1 MIEARLT
8 AIVRLTYAATEE
20 MSLDREREYDTLIEV
35 GGKVVPSKRFKSP
48 IGDERW
54 RETVRI
60 IRTSTENRDH
70 DRGPQAGL
78 VAGVGHDLFLALAGL
93 APELAD
99 FLAAKAGRRLV
110 IMSMRPEIHALP
122 WEALSDRRL
131 ESVAASDL
139 SIVRCTQVFEP
150 KPYPS
155 PPLVRIYSKFGP
167 DTNDDVLRSARSV
180 RVSNVS
186 GRPVGVEITAQASDA
201 EIVNLVAHGSEKDEH
216 RAQTLVD
223 QDRSLS
229 PEQLAAQYQEQLMV
243 LMWSCFSAMVH
254 SWGASPTLALHAA
267 GNVFVLGF
275 VAPLSLKASADIAQ
289 KFYNSVFGVAGSQD
303 PERVITEIRAWQ
315 FKHQKEFCDWAS
327 MTLWL
332 RQPLDLSAL
341 PLGTVRVPATAWSA
355 TAAAVPQRLRDVLG
369 RDAALG
375 DARLLQG
382 VAVTAPFPDNL
393 IREWRGPV
401 IVLDGRA
408 AAESDSPFEE
418 LQIDTG
424 SIPSRHPADR
434 FLSLLAR
441 LETYR
446 YSLLLWTNVSSPE
459 VMLIETLDRIPPNVA
474 IVLTS
479 PYRIQVRWPGS
490 IATEG
495 NVADREE
502 PGPTCFIDQVT
513 REDYRGALAAVDG
526 VALKTAEEF
535 ACLYLAAI
543 KRGQLDLAQKAI
555 AGVGPIDP
563 LEAELLQGNLDG
575 RAGRHRQAREGY
587 QSVLE
592 RAQAD
597 HALREKARAQQEL
610 AYVANEMGDRGLADQ
625 MFRNAIATLEGIEP
639 KQGDSRWHSALARAL
654 RDYADMLADQGSFEA
669 LPLLRRAT
677 AIHAF
682 ERRITQVA
690 YCFLSRSKLM
700 LRLGRFESAA
710 ADAEQAAI
718 VFSQAENADGWVA
731 AVTLAAQASSARN
744 RHDQARAVLDLAA
757 SHHSVQGKPAL
768 IGKLMLEAAE
778 AALVAGNVGRAH
790 KLAKD
795 ALNRLPVA
803 LQRERA
809 AANKLQQFAETL
821 LSSSSIAL

>member
-1 MIEARLT
+1 MIGARLT
-8 AIVRLTYAATEE
+8 AIVRLTYSATEQ
-20 MSLDREREYDTLIEV
+20 MSLDREREYDTLVEV
-35 GGKVVPSKRFKSP
+35 GGKVVPCNRFKSP

-54 RETVRI
+54 RETVRT
-60 IRTSTENRDH
+60 IRTSTENRNR

-78 VAGVGHDLFLALAGL
+78 VAGVGYDLFLALASL
-93 APELAD
+93 THDLAD
-99 FLAAKAGRRLV
+99 FLGAKSRRRLV
-110 IMSMRPEIHALP
+110 IISARPEIHALP

-131 ESVAASDL
+131 ESAAVGDL
-139 SIVRCTQVFEP
+139 SIVRCTQVFTTEP
-150 KPYPS
+150 CVS
-155 PPLVRIYSKFGP
+155 PPLVHIHSKFGP
-167 DTNDDVLRSARSV
+167 DTNDDVMRSARSV

-186 GRPVGVEITAQASDA
+186 GRPVGVEITDQASA

-223 QDRSLS
+223 ADRSLS
-229 PEQLAAQYQEQLMV
+229 PEQLASQYQGRLMV

-275 VAPLSLKASADIAQ
+275 VAPLNLKASAEIA
-289 KFYNSVFGVAGSQD
+289 KRFYDSVFGPAGSQD
-303 PERVITEIRAWQ
+303 PERAITEIRAWQ
-315 FKHQKEFCDWAS
+315 FKEEYEYCDWAS

-355 TAAAVPQRLRDVLG
+355 TAAAVPVRLRDVLG

-375 DARLLQG
+375 DVRLLQG
-382 VAVTAPFPDNL
+382 VEVTAPFPDDL
-393 IREWRGPV
+393 INEWRGPV

-408 AAESDSPFEE
+408 ASESDSPFQA
-418 LQIDTG
+418 LQIDTNR
-424 SIPSRHPADR
+424 IPSRHPADR

-459 VMLIETLDRIPPNVA
+459 VMLIETLDRTPPNVA

-479 PYRIQVRWPGS
+479 PYRIETRWPGS
-490 IATEG
+490 VVTDG
-495 NVADREE
+495 NAVGREE
-502 PGPTCFIDQVT
+502 PAPICFIDHVM
-513 REDYRGALAAVDG
+513 REDYSGALACAADG
-526 VALKTAEEF
+526 AALKTDEDF
-535 ACLYLAAI
+535 SCLYLAAI

-555 AGVGPIDP
+555 NGASKINP
-563 LEAELLQGNLDG
+563 LEAHLLQGNFDS
-575 RAGRHRQAREGY
+575 RMGRHRQARELY

-592 RAQAD
+592 HAHAE

-610 AYVANEMGDRGLADQ
+610 AYVANEMGDRGLAHQ
-625 MFRNAIATLEGIEP
+625 MFRNAIDTLERMEP

-654 RDYADMLADQGSFEA
+654 RDYADLLADEESLEA

-690 YCFLSRSKLM
+690 YCFLSRGKLM
-700 LRLGRFESAA
+700 LRLGQFESAA

-718 VFSQAENADGWVA
+718 VFSQAGNAEGWVA
-731 AVTLAAQASSARN
+731 AITLGAQASSARS
-744 RHDQARAVLDLAA
+744 RHDQARAVLDRAA

-768 IGKLMLEAAE
+768 IGKLMLEAAG
-778 AALVAGNVGRAH
+778 AALGAGDLGRAH
-790 KLAKD
+790 DLAKD

-809 AANKLQQFAETL
+809 AARKLQHFVETL
-821 LSSSSIAL
+821 L

>member
-1 MIEARLT
+1 MIEARPT
-8 AIVRLTYAATEE
+8 AIVRLTYSATEE
-20 MSLDREREYDTLIEV
+20 MSLDREREYDTSVEV
-35 GGKVVPSKRFKSP
+35 GGKVVPCKRFKSP
-48 IGDERW
+48 MGDEHW
-54 RETVRI
+54 RETVRN
-60 IRTSTENRDH
+60 IRTSTENRDR
-70 DRGPQAGL
+70 DRGRQAGL
-78 VAGVGHDLFLALAGL
+78 VAGVGYDLFQALANL

-99 FLAAKAGRRLV
+99 FLGAKTRRRLV
-110 IMSMRPEIHALP
+110 IMSVRPEIHALP
-122 WEALSDRRL
+122 WEALSNRGDHGL
-131 ESVAASDL
+131 ESVAVGDL
-139 SIVRCTQVFEP
+139 SIVRCTQVFDP
-150 KPYPS
+150 IPYRS

-167 DTNDDVLRSARSV
+167 DTNDDVLMSARSV

-186 GRPVGVEITAQASDA
+186 GRPVGVEITDQASDA

-229 PEQLAAQYQEQLMV
+229 PEQLASQYQGRLMV

-275 VAPLSLKASADIAQ
+275 VAPLSLKASAEIAQ
-289 KFYNSVFGVAGSQD
+289 KFYDSVFGVTGSQD
-303 PERVITEIRAWQ
+303 PERAITKIRAWQ
-315 FKHQKEFCDWAS
+315 FKEEYEFCDWAS
-327 MTLWL
+327 MTVWL
-332 RQPLDLSAL
+332 GQPLDLSAL
-341 PLGTVRVPATAWSA
+341 PLGTVRVPATAWTT

-382 VAVTAPFPDNL
+382 VEVTAPFPDDL
-393 IREWRGPV
+393 VKEWRGPV

-408 AAESDSPFEE
+408 AADNLPLQE
-418 LQIDTG
+418 LQIDTNH
-424 SIPSRHPADR
+424 IPSRHPADR
-434 FLSLLAR
+434 FLSLLAQ
-441 LETYR
+441 LQAYR

-479 PYRIQVRWPGS
+479 PYRIQARWPGS
-490 IATEG
+490 VATDG
-495 NVADREE
+495 DAAGREE
-502 PGPTCFIDQVT
+502 PAPSCFIDQVM
-513 REDYRGALAAVDG
+513 REDYTGALAVDRA
-526 VALKTAEEF
+526 ALKTDEDF
-535 ACLYLAAI
+535 SCLYLAAI
-543 KRGQLDLAQKAI
+543 KRGRLDLAQEAI
-555 AGVGPIDP
+555 ARVRPINP
-563 LEAELLQGNLDG
+563 LEADLLQGNFDG
-575 RAGRHRQAREGY
+575 RAGRHREARERY

-592 RAQAD
+592 HAHAD

-639 KQGDSRWHSALARAL
+639 KQGGSRWHSALARAL
-654 RDYADMLADQGSFEA
+654 RDYADLLADQGSPEA

-682 ERRITQVA
+682 ERRRTQVA

-700 LRLGRFESAA
+700 LRLGRFELAA
-710 ADAEQAAI
+710 TDAEQAAI
-718 VFSQAENADGWVA
+718 VFSQAENADGWVTA
-731 AVTLAAQASSARN
+731 ITLAAQASSARN

-757 SHHSVQGKPAL
+757 SHRSVQGKPAL

-778 AALVAGNVGRAH
+778 AALVAGTVSRAYE
-790 KLAKD
+790 LAKD

-809 AANKLQQFAETL
+809 TARKLQQFAETL
-821 LSSSSIAL
+821 L

>member
-1 MIEARLT
+1 MIEPRLT
-8 AIVRLTYAATEE
+8 AIVRVTYSAMEQ
-20 MSLDREREYDTLIEV
+20 MSLDRDREYDTMVEV
-35 GGKVVPSKRFKSP
+35 GGKVVPCKRFKSP

-54 RETVRI
+54 RETVRT
-60 IRTSTENRDH
+60 IRTSTENRDR
-70 DRGPQAGL
+70 DRGRQAGS
-78 VAGVGHDLFLALAGL
+78 VAGIGYDLFQALANL

-99 FLAAKAGRRLV
+99 FLGAKTRRRLV

-131 ESVAASDL
+131 ESVAVGDL
-139 SIVRCTQVFEP
+139 SIVRCTEVFEP
-150 KPYPS
+150 KPYLS
-155 PPLVRIYSKFGP
+155 PPLVHIYSKFGP

-186 GRPVGVEITAQASDA
+186 GRPAGVEITDQASA
-201 EIVNLVAHGSEKDEH
+201 ELVNLVAHGSEKDER

-229 PEQLAAQYQEQLMV
+229 PEQLASQYQGRLMV
-243 LMWSCFSAMVH
+243 LMWSCFSAMLH

-275 VAPLSLKASADIAQ
+275 VAPLNLKASAEIAQ
-289 KFYNSVFGVAGSQD
+289 RFYDSVFGAAGSQD
-303 PERVITEIRAWQ
+303 PERAITEIRAWQ
-315 FKHQKEFCDWAS
+315 FKEEYEFCDWAS

-355 TAAAVPQRLRDVLG
+355 TAAAVTQRLRDVLG
-369 RDAALG
+369 GDAALG

-382 VAVTAPFPDNL
+382 VEVTAPFPDDL
-393 IREWRGPV
+393 IKEWRGPV

-408 AAESDSPFEE
+408 AADDLPWQE
-418 LQIDTG
+418 LQIDTNR
-424 SIPSRHPADR
+424 IPSRHPADR

-441 LETYR
+441 LEAYR
-446 YSLLLWTNVSSPE
+446 YSLLLWINVSSPE
-459 VMLIETLDRIPPNVA
+459 VMLIDTLDRIPPNVA

-479 PYRIQVRWPGS
+479 AYRIQARWPGS
-490 IATEG
+490 VATDG
-495 NVADREE
+495 DVAGREE
-502 PGPTCFIDQVT
+502 PAPTSFIDQVM
-513 REDYRGALAAVDG
+513 REDYSGALARVDG
-526 VALKTAEEF
+526 AVLKTDEEF
-535 ACLYLAAI
+535 SCLYLAAI
-543 KRGQLDLAQKAI
+543 KRGRLDLAQEAI
-555 AGVGPIDP
+555 EHVRPINP
-563 LEAELLQGNLDG
+563 LEADLLQGNFDG
-575 RAGRHRQAREGY
+575 RAGRHREARERY
-587 QSVLE
+587 QSVLKD
-592 RAQAD
+592 AHTD
-597 HALREKARAQQEL
+597 HSLREKARAQQEL

-639 KQGDSRWHSALARAL
+639 EQGDSRWHSALARAL
-654 RDYADMLADQGSFEA
+654 RDYAELLADQGRAEA

-700 LRLGRFESAA
+700 LRLGQFESAT

-731 AVTLAAQASSARN
+731 AITVAARASSARN
-744 RHDQARAVLDLAA
+744 CHDQARAVLNLAA
-757 SHHSVQGKPAL
+757 SHHSIQAKPAL

-803 LQRERA
+803 LQRERSTA
-809 AANKLQQFAETL
+809 RKLQQFAETL
-821 LSSSSIAL
+821 L

>member
-1 MIEARLT
+1 
-8 AIVRLTYAATEE
+8 
-20 MSLDREREYDTLIEV
+20 
-35 GGKVVPSKRFKSP
+35 
-48 IGDERW
+48 
-54 RETVRI
+54 
-60 IRTSTENRDH
+60 
-70 DRGPQAGL
+70 
-78 VAGVGHDLFLALAGL
+78 
-93 APELAD
+93 
-99 FLAAKAGRRLV
+99 
-110 IMSMRPEIHALP
+110 
-122 WEALSDRRL
+122 
-131 ESVAASDL
+131 
-139 SIVRCTQVFEP
+139 
-150 KPYPS
+150 
-155 PPLVRIYSKFGP
+155 
-167 DTNDDVLRSARSV
+167 
-180 RVSNVS
+180 
-186 GRPVGVEITAQASDA
+186 
-201 EIVNLVAHGSEKDEH
+201 
-216 RAQTLVD
+216 
-223 QDRSLS
+223 
-229 PEQLAAQYQEQLMV
+229 MV

-275 VAPLSLKASADIAQ
+275 VAPLSLKASADIAK
-289 KFYNSVFGVAGSQD
+289 KFYDSVFGAAGSQD
-303 PERVITEIRAWQ
+303 PERAITEIRAWQ

-341 PLGTVRVPATAWSA
+341 PLGTVRVPVAAWSA

-382 VAVTAPFPDNL
+382 LAVTAPFPDNL

-408 AAESDSPFEE
+408 ATESDSPFKE

-479 PYRIQVRWPGS
+479 PYKIQMRWPGS
-490 IATEG
+490 IATDSNAAG
-495 NVADREE
+495 REE
-502 PGPTCFIDQVT
+502 PAPTCFIDQVT

-526 VALKTAEEF
+526 AALKTAEEF

-543 KRGQLDLAQKAI
+543 KGGRLDLAQKAI
-555 AGVGPIDP
+555 AGVRPINA
-563 LEAELLQGNLDG
+563 LEADLLQSNLDG
-575 RAGRHRQAREGY
+575 RAGSHRQAREGY

-592 RAQAD
+592 RAHAD
-597 HALREKARAQQEL
+597 HALREKARAQLEL

-654 RDYADMLADQGSFEA
+654 RDYADMLADQGSPEA

-677 AIHAF
+677 AIYAF

-731 AVTLAAQASSARN
+731 AVTLVAQASSARN

-768 IGKLMLEAAE
+768 IGKLMLDAAE

>member
-8 AIVRLTYAATEE
+8 AIVQLTYSAMEQ
-20 MSLDREREYDTLIEV
+20 MSLDRDREYDTSVRV
-35 GGKVVPSKRFKSP
+35 GGKMVPCKRFKSP

-54 RETVRI
+54 RETVRN
-60 IRTSTENRDH
+60 IRTSTENRDR
-70 DRGPQAGL
+70 DRGRQAGS
-78 VAGVGHDLFLALAGL
+78 VAGVGYDLFQALANL

-99 FLAAKAGRRLV
+99 FLGAKTRRRLV
-110 IMSMRPEIHALP
+110 IMSVRAEIQALP

-131 ESVAASDL
+131 ESVTVGDL
-139 SIVRCTQVFEP
+139 SIVRCTEAFETE
-150 KPYPS
+150 PYPS
-155 PPLVRIYSKFGP
+155 PPLVHIYSKFGP
-167 DTNDDVLRSARSV
+167 DTNEDVLRSARSV

-186 GRPVGVEITAQASDA
+186 GRPVGVEITDQASA

-223 QDRSLS
+223 QDRSLG
-229 PEQLAAQYQEQLMV
+229 PEQLASQYQGRLMV

-275 VAPLSLKASADIAQ
+275 VAPLNLKASAEIAQ
-289 KFYNSVFGVAGSQD
+289 RFYDSVFGAAGSQD
-303 PERVITEIRAWQ
+303 PERAITEIRAWQ
-315 FKHQKEFCDWAS
+315 FKEEYEFCDWAS
-327 MTLWL
+327 MTVWL

-341 PLGTVRVPATAWSA
+341 PLGTVRVPATTWST

-382 VAVTAPFPDNL
+382 VEVTAPFPDDL
-393 IREWRGPV
+393 IKEWRGPV

-408 AAESDSPFEE
+408 GADDLPLQE
-418 LQIDTG
+418 LQIDTNR
-424 SIPSRHPADR
+424 IPSRHPADR

-441 LETYR
+441 LEAYR

-479 PYRIQVRWPGS
+479 PYRIQARWPGS
-490 IATEG
+490 VATDG
-495 NVADREE
+495 DAASREE
-502 PGPTCFIDQVT
+502 PAPTCFIDHVM
-513 REDYRGALAAVDG
+513 REDYSGALALAVDG
-526 VALKTAEEF
+526 ATLKTDEDF
-535 ACLYLAAI
+535 SCLYLAAI
-543 KRGQLDLAQKAI
+543 KRGRLDLAQEAI
-555 AGVGPIDP
+555 ARVRPINP
-563 LEAELLQGNLDG
+563 LEADLLQGNLDS
-575 RAGRHRQAREGY
+575 REGRHRQAREGY

-592 RAQAD
+592 RAHAD

-639 KQGDSRWHSALARAL
+639 KQGGSRWHSALARAL
-654 RDYADMLADQGSFEA
+654 RDYADLLADQGSLEA
-669 LPLLRRAT
+669 SPLLRRAT

-700 LRLGRFESAA
+700 LRLRRFESAA

-731 AVTLAAQASSARN
+731 AVRLAAQASSERN

-757 SHHSVQGKPAL
+757 SHPSIQKKPAL
-768 IGKLMLEAAE
+768 IGKLMLEAAG
-778 AALVAGNVGRAH
+778 AALVAGDVDRAH
-790 KLAKD
+790 ELAKD

-809 AANKLQQFAETL
+809 AARNLQRFIETL
-821 LSSSSIAL
+821 L

>member
-8 AIVRLTYAATEE
+8 AIVRLTYSEMGE
-20 MSLDREREYDTLIEV
+20 MSLDREREYDTSVEV
-35 GGKVVPSKRFKSP
+35 GGKVVPCSRFKSP

-54 RETVRI
+54 RETVRT
-60 IRTSTENRDH
+60 IRTSTENRDLN
-70 DRGPQAGL
+70 RGRQAGL
-78 VAGVGHDLFLALAGL
+78 VAGVGHDLFQALADL
-93 APELAD
+93 APELAG
-99 FLAAKAGRRLV
+99 FLGAKTRRRLV
-110 IMSMRPEIHALP
+110 IMSARPEIHALP

-131 ESVAASDL
+131 ESVAVGGL
-139 SIVRCTQVFEP
+139 SIVRCTQVFTTEP
-150 KPYPS
+150 CLS
-155 PPLVRIYSKFGP
+155 PPLVHIYSKFGP
-167 DTNDDVLRSARSV
+167 DTNDDVLTSARSV

-186 GRPVGVEITAQASDA
+186 GRPVGVAITDQASA
-201 EIVNLVAHGSEKDEH
+201 EVVNLVAHGSEKDEH

-229 PEQLAAQYQEQLMV
+229 PEQLASQYQGRLMV

-275 VAPLSLKASADIAQ
+275 VAPLNLKASAEIAR
-289 KFYNSVFGVAGSQD
+289 KFYDSVFGEAGSQD
-303 PERVITEIRAWQ
+303 PERAITEIRAWQ
-315 FKHQKEFCDWAS
+315 FKEEYQFCDWAS
-327 MTLWL
+327 MTVWL

-382 VAVTAPFPDNL
+382 VEVTAPFPDDL
-393 IREWRGPV
+393 IKEWRGPV

-408 AAESDSPFEE
+408 AADDLPLQE
-418 LQIDTG
+418 L
-424 SIPSRHPADR
+424 SRIPSRHPADR

-446 YSLLLWTNVSSPE
+446 YSLLLWSNVSSPE
-459 VMLIETLDRIPPNVA
+459 VMLIATLDRIPPNIA

-479 PYRIQVRWPGS
+479 PYRIQARWPGS
-490 IATEG
+490 VATDG
-495 NVADREE
+495 DAVGREE
-502 PGPTCFIDQVT
+502 PAPASFIDQVM
-513 REDYRGALAAVDG
+513 REDYSGALACAADG
-526 VALKTAEEF
+526 AALKTDEDF
-535 ACLYLAAI
+535 SCLYLAAI
-543 KRGQLDLAQKAI
+543 KRGRLDLAQEAI
-555 AGVGPIDP
+555 ERVLPINP
-563 LEAELLQGNLDG
+563 LEADLLQGNFDS
-575 RAGRHRQAREGY
+575 REGRHRQARERY

-592 RAQAD
+592 HAHD
-597 HALREKARAQQEL
+597 EHALREKARAQQEL

-625 MFRNAIATLEGIEP
+625 MFRNAIATLESIEP

-654 RDYADMLADQGSFEA
+654 RDYADLLADQGSLEA

-682 ERRITQVA
+682 ERRSTQVA

-718 VFSQAENADGWVA
+718 VFSQAGNADGWVA
-731 AVTLAAQASSARN
+731 AITLGAQASSARN
-744 RHDQARAVLDLAA
+744 RYDQARAVLDRAA
-757 SHHSVQGKPAL
+757 SHRSVQGKPAL
-768 IGKLMLEAAE
+768 IGKLMLEAAG
-778 AALVAGNVGRAH
+778 AALVAGDLGRAH
-790 KLAKD
+790 DLAKD

-809 AANKLQQFAETL
+809 AARKLQQFVETL
-821 LSSSSIAL
+821 L

>member
-1 MIEARLT
+1 
-8 AIVRLTYAATEE
+8 
-20 MSLDREREYDTLIEV
+20 
-35 GGKVVPSKRFKSP
+35 
-48 IGDERW
+48 
-54 RETVRI
+54 
-60 IRTSTENRDH
+60 
-70 DRGPQAGL
+70 
-78 VAGVGHDLFLALAGL
+78 LALAGL

-99 FLAAKAGRRLV
+99 FLGAKARRRLV

-139 SIVRCTQVFEP
+139 SIARCTQVFET
-150 KPYPS
+150 KPFLS
-155 PPLVRIYSKFGP
+155 PPLVHIYSKFGP
-167 DTNDDVLRSARSV
+167 DTNDDVLRSARAV

-186 GRPVGVEITAQASDA
+186 GRPVGVTITDQANA

-223 QDRSLS
+223 EDRSLS
-229 PEQLAAQYQEQLMV
+229 PEQLASEYQGRLMV

-275 VAPLSLKASADIAQ
+275 VAPLSLKASAEIAQ
-289 KFYNSVFGVAGSQD
+289 RFYDSVFGAAGSQD
-303 PERVITEIRAWQ
+303 PERAITEIRAWQ
-315 FKHQKEFCDWAS
+315 FKEEYEFCDWAS
-327 MTLWL
+327 MTVWL

-382 VAVTAPFPDNL
+382 VEVTAPFPDGL
-393 IREWRGPV
+393 IEEWRGPV
-401 IVLDGRA
+401 IVMDGRA
-408 AAESDSPFEE
+408 AADNLPFQE

-424 SIPSRHPADR
+424 RIPSRHPADR

-446 YSLLLWTNVSSPE
+446 YSLLLWINVSSPE

-479 PYRIQVRWPGS
+479 PYRIQARWAGPV
-490 IATEG
+490 ATDG
-495 NVADREE
+495 NVSGPEE
-502 PGPTCFIDQVT
+502 PAPACFIDQVM
-513 REDYRGALAAVDG
+513 REDYSGALARAVDG
-526 VALKTAEEF
+526 AALKTDEDF
-535 ACLYLAAI
+535 SCLYLAAI
-543 KRGQLDLAQKAI
+543 KRGRLDLAQEAI
-555 AGVGPIDP
+555 ALVRPINP
-563 LEAELLQGNLDG
+563 LEADLLQGNFDS
-575 RAGRHRQAREGY
+575 REGRHRQARERY

-592 RAQAD
+592 RAHAD
-597 HALREKARAQQEL
+597 HALREEARAQQEL
-610 AYVANEMGDRGLADQ
+610 AYVANETGDRGLADQ
-625 MFRNAIATLEGIEP
+625 MFRNAIATLGSIEP
-639 KQGDSRWHSALARAL
+639 KRGDSRWSFALACAL
-654 RDYADMLADQGSFEA
+654 RDYAELLADQGSFEA

-682 ERRITQVA
+682 ERRATQVA

-710 ADAEQAAI
+710 DDAEQAAI
-718 VFSQAENADGWVA
+718 VFSQAGNADGWVA
-731 AVTLAAQASSARN
+731 AITLAAQASSARN
-744 RHDQARAVLDLAA
+744 RYDQVRAILDRAA
-757 SHHSVQGKPAL
+757 SHRSVQGKPAL
-768 IGKLMLEAAE
+768 IGKLMLEAAG
-778 AALVAGNVGRAH
+778 AALVAGDLGRAH
-790 KLAKD
+790 EFAKD
-795 ALNRLPVA
+795 ALNRLPAA

-809 AANKLQQFAETL
+809 AARRLHQFVETL
-821 LSSSSIAL
+821 L

>member
-8 AIVRLTYAATEE
+8 AIVRLTYSATGE
-20 MSLDREREYDTLIEV
+20 MSLDRDREYDAMVEV
-35 GGKVVPSKRFKSP
+35 GGKVVPCKRFKSP

-54 RETVRI
+54 RETVRT
-60 IRTSTENRDH
+60 IRTSTENRDRN
-70 DRGPQAGL
+70 RGRQAGL
-78 VAGVGHDLFLALAGL
+78 VAGVGYDLFQALANL

-99 FLAAKAGRRLV
+99 FLGVKTRRRLV
-110 IMSMRPEIHALP
+110 ITSARPEIHALP

-131 ESVAASDL
+131 ESVTVGDL
-139 SIVRCTQVFEP
+139 SIVRCTQVFTTEP
-150 KPYPS
+150 CLS
-155 PPLVRIYSKFGP
+155 PPLVHIYSKFGP
-167 DTNDDVLRSARSV
+167 DTNDDVLRSAQSV

-186 GRPVGVEITAQASDA
+186 GRPVGVEITDQASA
-201 EIVNLVAHGSEKDEH
+201 EIVNLVAHGSETDEH

-229 PEQLAAQYQEQLMV
+229 PEQLASQYQGRLMV

-275 VAPLSLKASADIAQ
+275 VAPLNLKASAEIAQ
-289 KFYNSVFGVAGSQD
+289 RFYDSVFGATGSQD
-303 PERVITEIRAWQ
+303 PERTITEIRAWQ
-315 FKHQKEFCDWAS
+315 FKEEYEFCDWAS

-341 PLGTVRVPATAWSA
+341 PLGTVRVPATAWST

-382 VAVTAPFPDNL
+382 VEVTAPFPDDL
-393 IREWRGPV
+393 IKEWRGPV

-408 AAESDSPFEE
+408 AADALPLRE
-418 LQIDTG
+418 L
-424 SIPSRHPADR
+424 SRIPSRHPADR

-441 LETYR
+441 LEAYR
-446 YSLLLWTNVSSPE
+446 YSLLLWINVSSPE
-459 VMLIETLDRIPPNVA
+459 VMLIDTLDRIPPNVA

-479 PYRIQVRWPGS
+479 AYRIQARWPGS
-490 IATEG
+490 VATDG
-495 NVADREE
+495 DTAGREE
-502 PGPTCFIDQVT
+502 PAPTSFIDQVM
-513 REDYRGALAAVDG
+513 REDYSGALAG
-526 VALKTAEEF
+526 VAGAVLKTDEEF
-535 ACLYLAAI
+535 SCLYLAAI
-543 KRGQLDLAQKAI
+543 KRGRFDLAQEAI
-555 AGVGPIDP
+555 EHVRPINS
-563 LEAELLQGNLDG
+563 LEADLLQGNFDG
-575 RAGRHRQAREGY
+575 RSGRHREARERY

-592 RAQAD
+592 HAHTD
-597 HALREKARAQQEL
+597 HSLREKARAQQEL
-610 AYVANEMGDRGLADQ
+610 AYVANQMGDRGLADQ
-625 MFRNAIATLEGIEP
+625 MFRNAIATLESIEP
-639 KQGDSRWHSALARAL
+639 EQGDSRWHSALARAL
-654 RDYADMLADQGSFEA
+654 RDYADLLADQGRAEA

-682 ERRITQVA
+682 ERRITQAA

-700 LRLGRFESAA
+700 LRLGQFESAA

-731 AVTLAAQASSARN
+731 AVRLAAQASSARN
-744 RHDQARAVLDLAA
+744 CHDQARAVLDRAA
-757 SHHSVQGKPAL
+757 SHPSVQAKPAL
-768 IGKLMLEAAE
+768 IGRLKLEAAR
-778 AALVAGNVGRAH
+778 AALVAGNLGRAH
-790 KLAKD
+790 ELAKD

-809 AANKLQQFAETL
+809 AARKLQQFAETL
-821 LSSSSIAL
+821 L

>member
-1 MIEARLT
+1 
-8 AIVRLTYAATEE
+8 
-20 MSLDREREYDTLIEV
+20 
-35 GGKVVPSKRFKSP
+35 
-48 IGDERW
+48 
-54 RETVRI
+54 
-60 IRTSTENRDH
+60 
-70 DRGPQAGL
+70 
-78 VAGVGHDLFLALAGL
+78 
-93 APELAD
+93 
-99 FLAAKAGRRLV
+99 
-110 IMSMRPEIHALP
+110 MSMRPEIHALP
-122 WEALSDRRL
+122 WETLSDRRL
-131 ESVAASDL
+131 ESVAVGDL
-139 SIVRCTQVFEP
+139 SIVRCTQVFET
-150 KPYPS
+150 KPYLS
-155 PPLVRIYSKFGP
+155 PPLVHIYSKFGP
-167 DTNDDVLRSARSV
+167 DTNDDVLRSARAV

-186 GRPVGVEITAQASDA
+186 GRPVGVAITDQASDA

-229 PEQLAAQYQEQLMV
+229 PEQLASQYQERLMV

-275 VAPLSLKASADIAQ
+275 VAPLSLKASAEIAQ
-289 KFYNSVFGVAGSQD
+289 KFYDSVFGVAGSQD

-495 NVADREE
+495 NAADREE

-563 LEAELLQGNLDG
+563 LEADLLQGKPRRPRREAPTG
-575 RAGRHRQAREGY
+575 ARRVSVRARARAGRSCASRE
-587 QSVLE
+587 S
-592 RAQAD
+592 
-597 HALREKARAQQEL
+597 ARA
-610 AYVANEMGDRGLADQ
+610 AG
-625 MFRNAIATLEGIEP
+625 
-639 KQGDSRWHSALARAL
+639 AR
-654 RDYADMLADQGSFEA
+654 
-669 LPLLRRAT
+669 LRRK
-677 AIHAF
+677 
-682 ERRITQVA
+682 RN
-690 YCFLSRSKLM
+690 
-700 LRLGRFESAA
+700 GRP
-710 ADAEQAAI
+710 
-718 VFSQAENADGWVA
+718 
-731 AVTLAAQASSARN
+731 
-744 RHDQARAVLDLAA
+744 RAGGPD
-757 SHHSVQGKPAL
+757 VQKRDRYAG
-768 IGKLMLEAAE
+768 GHRAE
-778 AALVAGNVGRAH
+778 AGR
-790 KLAKD
+790 
-795 ALNRLPVA
+795 
-803 LQRERA
+803 
-809 AANKLQQFAETL
+809 
-821 LSSSSIAL
+821 